1 MLKKFMP
8 VTASLLLVCASAAL
22 AQPAEIRISWW
33 GGNSRHQATL
43 KAIELFEK
51 QNPEIKV
58 KAEYAGWEGYL
69 SRLTVQIAGG
79 NEPDVIQTNWNWL
92 PLFSKDGTGFNDLLK
107 LKESFDLS
115 QYDPQS
121 LKSVMVNNKLNG
133 IPVAMT
139 ARSFYYNQKLWQE
152 MGVKYPQSWDE
163 LKAAGKAFKAKDENK
178 YPLVLD
184 YMESITLVQ
193 SWMVQKYNIAAID
206 EKSGKFNYTPQQ
218 WVEFFQ
224 VYKDLVDSH
233 VFPSTR
239 VLASYGKSN
248 TWEMKPW
255 IQGMWGGIYMW
266 NTNAVMY
273 ENNLAA
279 PYDKLELGPFFMLPG
294 AKDAGLFLKPT
305 MMFSVSK
312 STKYPQQ
319 SAKLIDFLM
328 NDPAGVEAMGLERGT
343 PLSKKAWAQLSS
355 SGAIQDDNITVTGI
369 KSSLA
374 LPHQIPTSPYFDN
387 PQLVALWHDTIQNID
402 HGNVTV
408 AEAAPIFEKN
418 AGRILQRA
426 IRK

>member
-1 MLKKFMP
+1 MLKKLMP
-8 VTASLLLVCASAAL
+8 VTASLLLACSCAAL
-22 AQPAEIRISWW
+22 AAPEEIRISWW

-43 KAIELFEK
+43 KAIELFEQK
-51 QNPEIKV
+51 YPDIKV

-92 PLFSKDGTGFNDLLK
+92 PLFSKDGSGFYDLLK
-107 LKESFDLS
+107 LKESVDLS

-121 LKSVMVNNKLNG
+121 LQSVMVNNKLNG

-152 MGVKYPQSWDE
+152 MGVAYPQSWDE

-184 YMESITLVQ
+184 YMESLTLVQ

-206 EKSGKFNYTPQQ
+206 DKSGKFNYSPQQ
-218 WVEFFQ
+218 WEAFFQ
-224 VYKDLVDSH
+224 IYKDLVDSH

-279 PYDKLELGPFFMLPG
+279 PYNKLELGPFFMLPG

-305 MMFSVSK
+305 MMFSVGK
-312 STKYPQQ
+312 STKHPQAA
-319 SAKLIDFLM
+319 AKLINFMM

-343 PLSKKAWAQLSS
+343 PLSKAAWTQLSS
-355 SGAIQDDNITVTGI
+355 SGALKDDNITVTGI
-369 KSSLA
+369 ASSLA
-374 LPHQIPTSPYFDN
+374 LPHQIATSPYFDN
-387 PQLVALWHDTIQNID
+387 PQFVALWHDTIQNID

-408 AEAAPIFEKN
+408 AEAAPMFAKN
-418 AGRILQRA
+418 AGRIIQRA
-426 IRK
+426 FKK